1 MSHFYLLNIW
11 TFLYFQNRFI
21 VFQLELL
28 TWLLIHFWCN
38 KSRLWFRFNIEH
50 VSFGFLIYYYTIN
63 LSSWTITLHS
73 LETTRSALVDACRVD
88 VHVHVENSKIS
99 VEFPV
104 KKFHSIFI
112 ENGMSHLWKSSGK
125 LLQSIEVKLNFH
137 FKKVISV
144 RFRNLCLNSFRK
156 TLPGM

>member
-1 MSHFYLLNIW
+1 MSHFYLPNIW

-73 LETTRSALVDACRVD
+73 LEMSQYCLSSWCSCPCRKFQNIWWISS
-88 VHVHVENSKIS
+88 EKIS
-99 VEFPV
+99 
-104 KKFHSIFI
+104 
-112 ENGMSHLWKSSGK
+112 
-125 LLQSIEVKLNFH
+125 LNFH
-137 FKKVISV
+137 WKWDVSSVKV
-144 RFRNLCLNSFRK
+144 FWK
-156 TLPGM
+156 TFTVNRS